1 MKVTVLVRKKSR
13 NVEAVNQAVTIAN
26 RIQPE
31 FEFDVEQVKWL
42 PKGDSEVKPGQVLRT
57 IKENHAGRPII
68 AVISPALKGNCFEYA
83 SRGRNVV
90 STGDWE
96 SRYAPP
102 PLEIYLLFQLAYA
115 SASFMANLSPRQLDR
130 RMVHNCFRGCIFN
143 STAGR
148 RKFLSVLIAGYLC
161 ADCEARLCEW
171 GVSDRAL
178 DSIGHLLS
186 YVRDFAIRKPRNIP
200 TSVFI
205 GHGRRKDWQKVRDHL
220 TKTYGL
226 HVDEFNVSPSAGV
239 TTVERLTQMLGSAC
253 FAILVMTA
261 EDWERGGKRKA
272 RQNVVHEIGL
282 FQGRLGFPRAIILKE
297 KGAEEF
303 SNING
308 LTYISF
314 KKAKIAE
321 TFVEIDRA
329 LVRERVIAVSNSTAK

>member
-205 GHGRRKDWQKVRDHL
+205 GHGRRKDWQKVRD
-220 TKTYGL
+220 
-226 HVDEFNVSPSAGV
+226 
-239 TTVERLTQMLGSAC
+239 
-253 FAILVMTA
+253 I
-261 EDWERGGKRKA
+261 
-272 RQNVVHEIGL
+272 
-282 FQGRLGFPRAIILKE
+282 
-297 KGAEEF
+297 
-303 SNING
+303 
-308 LTYISF
+308 
-314 KKAKIAE
+314 
-321 TFVEIDRA
+321 
-329 LVRERVIAVSNSTAK
+329 

>member
-1 MKVTVLVRKKSR
+1 MVTVLVRKKSR
-13 NVEAVNQAVTIAN
+13 NAEAVNHAVTIAN

-31 FEFDVEQVKWL
+31 FKFDVEQVKWL
-42 PKGDSEVKPGQVLRT
+42 PKGDSEVKSGEVLRT
-57 IKENHAGRPII
+57 IKENHDGRPIV
-68 AVISPALKGNCFEYA
+68 AVISPRLKGNYFEYA
-83 SRGRNVV
+83 SRGLNIV
-90 STGDWE
+90 STADWE

-102 PLEIYLLFQLAYA
+102 PLHIYLLFQLAYA
-115 SASFMANLSPRQLDR
+115 SASFAANLSPRQLGR
-130 RMVHNCFRGCIFN
+130 RMVHKWFRACIFD
-143 STAGR
+143 STTGR

-171 GVSDRAL
+171 GVSDRVL

-186 YVRDFAIRKPRNIP
+186 YVRDFAIRKPRSIP
-200 TSVFI
+200 MSVFI

-239 TTVERLTQMLGSAC
+239 ITVERLTQMLESAC

-314 KKAKIAE
+314 KKAKIEE

-329 LVRERVIAVSNSTAK
+329 LVRERIITASNSTAV